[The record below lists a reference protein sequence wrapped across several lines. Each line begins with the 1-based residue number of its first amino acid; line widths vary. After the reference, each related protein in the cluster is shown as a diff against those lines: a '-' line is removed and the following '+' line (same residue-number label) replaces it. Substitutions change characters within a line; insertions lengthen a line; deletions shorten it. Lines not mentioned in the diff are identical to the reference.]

1 SSASRAFRRAQRPGT
16 WQVCPRMQHPE
27 TRKGHNMT
35 KKQLVEAMAGAAG
48 ISQADADKALGG
60 LIEAITGTVAG
71 GDKVT
76 VPGLGTFEKRDR
88 AARTGRNPA
97 TGEEM

>member
-1 SSASRAFRRAQRPGT
+1 
-16 WQVCPRMQHPE
+16 
-27 TRKGHNMT
+27 MT
-35 KKQLVEAMAGAAG
+35 KKEILEAMATAAN
-48 ISQADADKALGG
+48 ISQADADKALGA
-60 LIEAITGTVAG
+60 LIDSVTSTVAK

-97 TGEEM
+97 TGEEMQIAATSVPGFKAAAAFKTKVSGK

>member
-1 SSASRAFRRAQRPGT
+1 
-16 WQVCPRMQHPE
+16 
-27 TRKGHNMT
+27 MT
-35 KKQLVEAMAGAAG
+35 KKQLVEAMAKAAG

-60 LIEAITGTVAG
+60 LIDALTTTVSK

-88 AARTGRNPA
+88 AARTGRNPS
-97 TGEEM
+97 TGEEMQIAATSVPGFKAAAQFKKAVSGK